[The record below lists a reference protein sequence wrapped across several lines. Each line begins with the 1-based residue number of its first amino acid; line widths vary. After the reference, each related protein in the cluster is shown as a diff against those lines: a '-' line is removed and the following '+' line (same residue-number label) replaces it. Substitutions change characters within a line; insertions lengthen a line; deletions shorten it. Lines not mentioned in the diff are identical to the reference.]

1 MHSLTTSS
9 RRPSVDLRQRAAV
22 ALTAILVGIV
32 ASVCTIAFREGFAA
46 LQSLLFGRPLSD
58 GMDVARAAPSWLV
71 LLAPVAGGLVVGL
84 LARYALPSGR
94 VQGISDVIER
104 GDMRP
109 TRLTWRTGAV
119 AALAST
125 AAIGTGA
132 SVGREGP
139 MVHLGATVGAS
150 IAKRFSLSA
159 DAIRQMVACGA
170 AAGVA
175 ASFNA
180 PIAGALFAA
189 EVIVGR
195 YTIYAFAPLVIA
207 SVSGTIVSRLY
218 FGDLQEFD
226 VPVVGIEAYAEIPSF
241 ALLGLACAAL
251 ALAFIRGTALLD
263 RAWNATKVPQMLRP
277 AIGGLGLG
285 LIAMQWPEV
294 LGVGYESTSA
304 AIAGGFTIGAAL
316 VLLAAKLVA
325 SSVCLGS
332 GMAGGIFSPVLMIG
346 ALLGCAW
353 GGAMALIAPEISS
366 SVSVYALVGMGAL
379 AAAALG
385 APLST
390 TLIVFEM
397 TGNYPVT
404 LAVLLASVVS
414 SVTVNELWGYS
425 YFTWQLAQRG
435 VHARWTR
442 ADALLNDATVA
453 SVSAPAAPAVAAD
466 TKIADW
472 LRGDAPRGLVVDD
485 AGRFVGCVTR
495 SSLAHAAWRG
505 DLPADAA
512 LSDVVETVPTLTP
525 DTRLVVVLDMLKGE
539 DVPGLVLIDPDRR
552 PLAYLRRED
561 LIRRYHEIIDEA
573 YRQDAR
579 G

>member
-397 TGNYPVT
+397 TGDWQT
-404 LAVLLASVVS
+404 AIAVM
-414 SVTVNELWGYS
+414 
-425 YFTWQLAQRG
+425 
-435 VHARWTR
+435 
-442 ADALLNDATVA
+442 A
-453 SVSAPAAPAVAAD
+453 SVSFAVALAGRMVNRSFFLTQLARRGMMVASGPQSWVPAAVPVARVLRRLPRLSPDELDACRRLARAGTLVPDHATLPEALRLLDRAGAD
-466 TKIADW
+466 FLPVIAGPTGGEG
-472 LRGDAPRGLVVDD
+472 GDAAAEVIGALFQVD
-485 AGRFVGCVTR
+485 
-495 SSLAHAAWRG
+495 AWKAQAR
-505 DLPADAA
+505 A
-512 LSDVVETVPTLTP
+512 LS
-525 DTRLVVVLDMLKGE
+525 
-539 DVPGLVLIDPDRR
+539 
-552 PLAYLRRED
+552 AYLAETHR
-561 LIRRYHEIIDEA
+561 
-573 YRQDAR
+573 
-579 G
+579 